1 MSLRRPALYCLL
13 SLLAACASTPP
24 PTTAPAPRAD
34 NKIELA
40 PPPLPADQ
48 RELSGHL
55 LGVPANGNAELAL
68 LLIDQRDRPLQ
79 MLASTQLTGT
89 GQALAFNLR
98 FTPSTLPAGT
108 RLELRGRVSQAGVL
122 TQRLLPRPVSPSSSA
137 NLGELQ
143 LVPAP

>member
-1 MSLRRPALYCLL
+1 MSLRRPALFCLL

-24 PTTAPAPRAD
+24 PTPAPAPRVSSQV
-34 NKIELA
+34 EPA
-40 PPPLPADQ
+40 PTPLPADQ
-48 RELSGHL
+48 RELSGQL

-98 FTPSTLPAGT
+98 FTPRTLPAGT

-122 TQRLLPRPVSPSSSA
+122 TQRLLPRPVSPSDSA
-137 NLGELQ
+137 NLGALP
-143 LVPAP
+143 LVSAP

>member
-1 MSLRRPALYCLL
+1 MSLRLPALFCLL
-13 SLLAACASTPP
+13 SLLVACASTPP
-24 PTTAPAPRAD
+24 PPAPAPRASSTV
-34 NKIELA
+34 EQA
-40 PPPLPADQ
+40 PPPLTADQ
-48 RELSGHL
+48 RELSGQL

-98 FTPSTLPAGT
+98 FTPRPLPAGT

-122 TQRLLPRPVSPSSSA
+122 TQRLLPRPVSPSDSA
-137 NLGELQ
+137 NLGALQ
-143 LVPAP
+143 LVSTP